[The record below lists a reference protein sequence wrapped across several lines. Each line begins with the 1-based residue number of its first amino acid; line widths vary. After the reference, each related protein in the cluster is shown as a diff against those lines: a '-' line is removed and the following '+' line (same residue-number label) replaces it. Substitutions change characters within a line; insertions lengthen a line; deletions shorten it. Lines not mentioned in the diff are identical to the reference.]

1 MAFTAKD
8 VQTLRQMTGC
18 GMMDCKK
25 ALTESNGDMD
35 KAVEYLREKGLS
47 AAAKKAG
54 RIAAEGIVYA
64 VADPAKKV
72 GAIIE
77 VNSETDFVAKNADFV
92 AFVEQCAHIVMEQN
106 PADVDALLACKAAEG
121 MTVEELLREK
131 ILVIGENLK
140 IRRFLRQEGDL
151 ATYIHAGG
159 VIGVM
164 VQFAV
169 SDGIAGKAEFAECG
183 KDVAMQIAAINPRY
197 LNKEA
202 VPADVIE
209 EEKKILEAQIQ
220 NDEKLKNKPAQVIE
234 KMVTGRVEKF
244 YKENCLVDQAF
255 VKDGNMNV
263 AQYVEKVAKDLG
275 GSIEIV
281 SFTRFEKG
289 EGIEKKVDDFAAEV
303 ASMVK

>member
-25 ALTESNGDMD
+25 ALTESDGDMD

-54 RIAAEGIVYA
+54 RIAAEGIVCA

-77 VNSETDFVAKNADFV
+77 VNSETDFVAKNADFI
-92 AFVEQCAHIVMEQN
+92 AFVEQCAHIVMDQN
-106 PADVDALLACKAAEG
+106 PADVDALLACKTADG

-140 IRRFLRQEGDL
+140 IRRFVREEGDL

-164 VQFAV
+164 VKFAV
-169 SDGIAGKAEFAECG
+169 SDGIADKAEFVECG

-197 LNKEA
+197 LNKTD
-202 VPADVIE
+202 VPADVSE

-220 NDEKLKNKPAQVIE
+220 NDVKLNNKPAQVIE
-234 KMVTGRVEKF
+234 KMVTGRIEKF

-263 AQYVEKVAKDLG
+263 AQYVAKVAKDLG

-281 SFTRFEKG
+281 SFVRFEKG

-303 ASMVK
+303 ANMVK